1 MTPVQGRTQNGLE
14 TTLKHKAYKRLCLL
28 GVVVPTHCSCQ
39 EDINNNSGL
48 SIRPVTLKQ
57 HVTNNRQSNQI
68 IHLQIRCRVHRVKR
82 NVCAS
87 NQSAVSQTASQGSPA
102 SSSSTTPM
110 LLCSKAS
117 PLSDLMTSSAYGS
130 NTSLFGDRSNTR
142 RHMFESLEPMQHK
155 GHVIIHHIQQQ
166 HNLAN
171 CIQRAFVLGSLGVLK
186 VCLTMS
192 LQTLSKDIQLSA
204 ILQITVG
211 LGQKRSQ

>member
-39 EDINNNSGL
+39 EDINKNSGL

-87 NQSAVSQTASQGSPA
+87 NQSAVSHTASQGSPA

-142 RHMFESLEPMQHK
+142 RHMFKSLEHMQHK
-155 GHVIIHHIQQQ
+155 GHVIHHIQQ

-186 VCLTMS
+186 VCLTLS
-192 LQTLSKDIQLSA
+192 LQTLSKDI
-204 ILQITVG
+204 
-211 LGQKRSQ
+211 